1 MSALRKCLIV
11 LLWLL
16 SLTTANEVIDS
27 WNPFGHHLPDC
38 RQPYP
43 IIAKQTTKKALACPM
58 IRDEQGFLAEWI
70 GYHQM
75 HGFDHII
82 IFDHGSIDNYTA
94 EIQPWII
101 SGINCWVN
109 VFVIGMARLCDSV

>member
-1 MSALRKCLIV
+1 MTV
-11 LLWLL
+11 LSVQFIHLMWLL
-16 SLTTANEVIDS
+16 SLTTANEVVNS

-82 IFDHGSIDNYTA
+82 IFDHGSTDNYTV
-94 EIQPWII
+94 EIQPFIA
-101 SGINCWVN
+101 SGRHCIATLYNNC
-109 VFVIGMARLCDSV
+109 ARLCDSI